1 MIGSQTR
8 IHSPILTAP
17 KVVSN
22 CMTGGVVDGEDIG
35 VVAAHAGSVNCRC
48 NLFGRD
54 IYGQLGIHIL
64 HLRMGHSEMR
74 KRGMNGYEGVAR
86 CDDFLRS

>member
-1 MIGSQTR
+1 
-8 IHSPILTAP
+8 
-17 KVVSN
+17 
-22 CMTGGVVDGEDIG
+22 MTGGVVDGEDIG

-48 NLFGRD
+48 DLFRRS